1 MYKAIITPLVP
12 SSDPSCISCNL
23 KATSLKKKNMFY
35 YKQTMSSIGSP
46 QASTCANDAVL
57 REGHQSINSHLA
69 RRLWNLSFYAKKKR
83 PKVMEHQLL
92 LTFISSK
99 STRSSGEV
107 IIRPKIFHNNF
118 LRKKKKKSHLHKFTG
133 AREILRRGDL
143 CKALGSDR
151 NHLRLKLG

>member
-1 MYKAIITPLVP
+1 
-12 SSDPSCISCNL
+12 
-23 KATSLKKKNMFY
+23 MFY

-118 LRKKKKKSHLHKFTG
+118 LRKKKKNPTSTNSRAPVKSSGAETCARPWGRTG
-133 AREILRRGDL
+133 IIWGWNWDSQPDSRN
-143 CKALGSDR
+143 KALWSGLMR
-151 NHLRLKLG
+151 THWGNP

>member
-1 MYKAIITPLVP
+1 
-12 SSDPSCISCNL
+12 
-23 KATSLKKKNMFY
+23 
-35 YKQTMSSIGSP
+35 MSSIGSP

-118 LRKKKKKSHLHKFTG
+118 LRKKQKTKKNTNSPPPQIHGRPWNPPARRLVQGLGVGQESSEVETG
-133 AREILRRGDL
+133 RTSTCLPQHTQHTARN
-143 CKALGSDR
+143 KALWS
-151 NHLRLKLG
+151 RLMKTHWGNP